1 MQKMQIL
8 YLKYLSSVI
17 YWQMKQK
24 NRSLEMD
31 KTTLKDIAEITGFSI
46 STVSRV
52 LANSPRI
59 SRDTRRIVLAA
70 SEKFH
75 YKPQTVNVAVIVFS
89 PLLTGYLGRLCS
101 AVTDE
106 LLRSGFNPV
115 IIQLDHIEC
124 IRDIPICG
132 AVSIATVNKLARIW
146 GEMHERPLISL
157 NSQSN
162 HLDNIYR
169 ISSNESQG
177 MKILVDRLKE
187 NGHTKIARLGSEHT
201 FHPLDN
207 WSSQRR
213 NAAYL
218 ALAEKYGLT
227 PDLYAESE
235 HSLPAVLNAVS
246 NLMSRKPTA
255 LLLQTE
261 DYLLPVLHAL
271 KLLKIRV
278 PEDLSLAAWSSE
290 DVHDHLYP
298 PPFAVSQD
306 YRKFGVLAVQTLKK
320 LNDGHGQPSDQ
331 EVDYKILPGQTVVPY
346 SRKKRK

>member
-1 MQKMQIL
+1 M
-8 YLKYLSSVI
+8 
-17 YWQMKQK
+17 
-24 NRSLEMD
+24 NR
-31 KTTLKDIAEITGFSI
+31 TTLKDIAEATGFSI

-70 SEKFH
+70 SERFH
-75 YKPQTVNVAVIVFS
+75 YNPQTVNVALIVYS

-101 AVTDE
+101 AVSGE
-106 LLRSGFNPV
+106 LLRSGFNPI
-115 IIQLDHIEC
+115 IIQLDRIEC

-146 GEMHERPLISL
+146 GEMHERPLICL

-169 ISSNESQG
+169 LSSNEYQG

-187 NGHTKIARLGSEHT
+187 NGHTRIARLGSEHT

-227 PDLYAESE
+227 PDLYAEAE
-235 HSLPAVLNAVS
+235 HSLPAVLNALS
-246 NLMSRKPTA
+246 NLMSRKPSA

-306 YRKFGVLAVQTLKK
+306 YRRFGELAVQTLKN
-320 LNDGHGQPSDQ
+320 LNDRQGLLSDV
-331 EVDYKILPGQTVVPY
+331 EVDYKILPGQTVAPCIHQ
-346 SRKKRK
+346 KRK

>member
-1 MQKMQIL
+1 
-8 YLKYLSSVI
+8 
-17 YWQMKQK
+17 
-24 NRSLEMD
+24 MD
-31 KTTLKDIAEITGFSI
+31 KTTLKDIAAETGFSI

-70 SEKFH
+70 AEKFH
-75 YKPQTVNVAVIVFS
+75 YKPQTLNVAVIVFS
-89 PLLTGYLGRLCS
+89 PILTGYLGRLCS
-101 AVTDE
+101 AVTGE
-106 LLRSGFNPV
+106 LVRSGFNPV
-115 IIQLDHIEC
+115 IIQMDHIEC

-169 ISSNESQG
+169 LSSNESQG
-177 MKILVDRLKE
+177 MKILVDRLRE
-187 NGHTKIARLGSEHT
+187 NGHTRIARLGSEHT

-207 WSSQRR
+207 WSCQRR

-246 NLMSRKPTA
+246 NLMDRKPTA

-290 DVHDHLYP
+290 DIHDHLYP

-306 YRKFGVLAVQTLKK
+306 YRKFGELTVQTLKN
-320 LNDGHGQPSDQ
+320 LTDGHCPPPDV
-331 EVDYKILPGQTVVPY
+331 EVDYQILPGQTVIPY
-346 SRKKRK
+346 SKKRKTSRTTDRAM

>member
-1 MQKMQIL
+1 M
-8 YLKYLSSVI
+8 
-17 YWQMKQK
+17 
-24 NRSLEMD
+24 E
-31 KTTLKDIAEITGFSI
+31 KTTLKDIAEATGFSI

-52 LANSPRI
+52 FAGSPRI
-59 SRDTRRIVLAA
+59 SHDTRRIVLAA
-70 SEKFH
+70 SEKFR
-75 YKPQTVNVAVIVFS
+75 YKTRTRNVALIVFS

-101 AVTDE
+101 SVTSE
-106 LLRSGFNPV
+106 LMKHGFNPI

-146 GEMHERPLISL
+146 GEIHERPLISL

-169 ISSNESQG
+169 LSSNEFQG

-187 NGHTKIARLGSEHT
+187 NGHTRIARIGSQHT

-207 WSSQRR
+207 WSCQRR
-213 NAAYL
+213 NSAFL
-218 ALAEKYGLT
+218 KLAELYDFT
-227 PDLYAESE
+227 TDLYVESG
-235 HSLPAVLNAVS
+235 HTLPAVLNAIS
-246 NLMSRKPTA
+246 NLMTMKPTV
-255 LLLQTE
+255 LLIQTE
-261 DYLLPVLHAL
+261 DYLLPVLHSL

-290 DVHDHLYP
+290 DIHDQLFP

-306 YRKFGVLAVQTLKK
+306 YQKFGELVVQTLKK
-320 LNDGHGQPSDQ
+320 LNDGDCPPTDL
-331 EVDYKILPGQTVVPY
+331 EVDYKILQGQTVIPCPRK
-346 SRKKRK
+346 RKK

>member
-1 MQKMQIL
+1 
-8 YLKYLSSVI
+8 
-17 YWQMKQK
+17 
-24 NRSLEMD
+24 MD
-31 KTTLKDIAEITGFSI
+31 KTTLRDIAEVTGVSI

-52 LANSPRI
+52 LADSPRI

-70 SEKFH
+70 AEKFH
-75 YKPQTVNVAVIVFS
+75 YKPRTKNVALIVFS
-89 PLLTGYLGRLCS
+89 PILTGYLGRLCS
-101 AVTDE
+101 AVTSE
-106 LLRSGFNPV
+106 LMKHGFNPV
-115 IIQLDHIEC
+115 IIQMEHIEC

-132 AVSIATVNKLARIW
+132 AISIATVNKLARIW

-169 ISSNESQG
+169 LSSNEFQG

-187 NGHTKIARLGSEHT
+187 NGHTRIARLGSEHT

-207 WSSQRR
+207 WSCQRR
-213 NAAYL
+213 NAAFL
-218 ALAEKYGLT
+218 KLAEQYGLT
-227 PDLYAESE
+227 SDLYAESE
-235 HSLPAVLNAVS
+235 HTLPAVLNAIS
-246 NLMSRKPTA
+246 NLMTRKPTA

-261 DYLLPVLHAL
+261 DYLLPVLQSL

-290 DVHDHLYP
+290 DIHDHLYP

-306 YRKFGVLAVQTLKK
+306 YGKFGELAVQTLKS
-320 LNDGHGQPSDQ
+320 LIDGDNQPTDL
-331 EVDYKILPGQTVVPY
+331 EVDYKILPGQSVIPCP
-346 SRKKRK
+346 RKRRK